1 MGGKSYKLNTPRVP
15 TRALEEIN
23 QATAYHWAKEH
34 AFDMELQDHSRA
46 GAEHPRTPQP
56 GAHGGKMGPERA
68 LLVVKGHIRWH
79 TGRVRLE
86 TAT

>member
-34 AFDMELQDHSRA
+34 AFDMKLQDHSRA
-46 GAEHPRTPQP
+46 GADHPESPDR
-56 GAHGGKMGPERA
+56 GAHGSKRALSRYKGCPKRA
-68 LLVVKGHIRWH
+68 LLAVKGHIR
-79 TGRVRLE
+79 
-86 TAT
+86 